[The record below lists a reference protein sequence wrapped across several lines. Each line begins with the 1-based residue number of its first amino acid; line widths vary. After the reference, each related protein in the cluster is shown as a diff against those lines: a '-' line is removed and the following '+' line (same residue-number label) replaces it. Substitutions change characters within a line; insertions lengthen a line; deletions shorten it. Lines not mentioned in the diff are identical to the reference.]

1 MMGLKYVFGT
11 AVLAVVCAACE
22 KDSAGELMR
31 EECDRIVFDTPA
43 LMVET
48 VTRSTLKDALVPG
61 DEFGVLGYCVPY
73 TVGTQTPNYNAG
85 ASLWALK
92 KALCPPDV
100 FYKQRV
106 VVEIGR
112 AHV

>member
-48 VTRSTLKDALVPG
+48 VTRSTL
-61 DEFGVLGYCVPY
+61 
-73 TVGTQTPNYNAG
+73 
-85 ASLWALK
+85 
-92 KALCPPDV
+92 
-100 FYKQRV
+100 
-106 VVEIGR
+106 
-112 AHV
+112 

>member
-1 MMGLKYVFGT
+1 MGLKYVFGT

-61 DEFGVLGYCVPY
+61 DEFGVLGIVCLIRWVRRLPIIMRE
-73 TVGTQTPNYNAG
+73 
-85 ASLWALK
+85 
-92 KALCPPDV
+92 
-100 FYKQRV
+100 RV
-106 VVEIGR
+106 CGL
-112 AHV
+112 

>member
-61 DEFGVLGYCVPY
+61 DEFGMLGYCVPY
-73 TVGTQTPNYNAG
+73 TVGTQTIFSSTTVTN
-85 ASLWALK
+85 
-92 KALCPPDV
+92 CPSGKICIS
-100 FYKQRV
+100 FS
-106 VVEIGR
+106 ICL
-112 AHV
+112 